1 MRTLSDRERR
11 DWLRLAR
18 TQNVGPVTF
27 ATLIARFG
35 SASAALDA
43 VPKLARRGG
52 RPDLH
57 LPSVSG
63 AEQEMEA
70 LMNLGGRF
78 IASCEPD
85 FPPGLAALN
94 PPPPILAVLG
104 KPALLSREMVA
115 IVGARNASAL
125 GRKFAATLAAELGA
139 AGLMIA
145 SGMAR
150 GIDAAAHEATL
161 AVGTCAVVAGG
172 IDVVYPAENAAL
184 YERLREEGAIVSEM
198 PLGESPQSRH
208 FPRRN
213 RIISGLSRGVIVV
226 EAAEN
231 SGSLITA
238 NYALEQGREV
248 FAVPG
253 SPLDPRARG
262 CNRLIREGATLIES
276 ATDVLNV
283 LNPILGRVFQETGP
297 EPDDIDEPDPDFSN
311 NESEHLRS
319 KLLELLAPSPVEV
332 DELIRQARAP
342 AGAVAMALLELELAG
357 LVRRHA
363 GNRVSLA

>member
-1 MRTLSDRERR
+1 
-11 DWLRLAR
+11 
-18 TQNVGPVTF
+18 
-27 ATLIARFG
+27 
-35 SASAALDA
+35 
-43 VPKLARRGG
+43 
-52 RPDLH
+52 
-57 LPSVSG
+57 
-63 AEQEMEA
+63 
-70 LMNLGGRF
+70 
-78 IASCEPD
+78 
-85 FPPGLAALN
+85 
-94 PPPPILAVLG
+94 
-104 KPALLSREMVA
+104 
-115 IVGARNASAL
+115 
-125 GRKFAATLAAELGA
+125 
-139 AGLMIA
+139 
-145 SGMAR
+145 
-150 GIDAAAHEATL
+150 
-161 AVGTCAVVAGG
+161 
-172 IDVVYPAENAAL
+172 
-184 YERLREEGAIVSEM
+184 
-198 PLGESPQSRH
+198 
-208 FPRRN
+208 
-213 RIISGLSRGVIVV
+213 VIVV

-238 NYALEQGREV
+238 NYDLEQGREV

-283 LNPILGRVFQETGP
+283 LDPILGRVFQETGP

-311 NESEHLRS
+311 NESEHLRL

>member
-1 MRTLSDRERR
+1 VCSSDL
-11 DWLRLAR
+11 LRLAR
-18 TQNVGPVTF
+18 TPNVGPVTF

-35 SASAALDA
+35 SAAGALDA
-43 VPKLARRGG
+43 VPRLARRGG
-52 RPDLH
+52 TTDFR
-57 LPSVSG
+57 LPSVSE
-63 AEQEMEA
+63 AEQEIEA
-70 LMNLGGRF
+70 LTNLGGRF
-78 IASCEPD
+78 VASGEPE

-104 KPALLSREMVA
+104 NPALLASEMVA

-125 GRKFAATLAAELGA
+125 GRKYAAMLAGELGA
-139 AGLMIA
+139 AGLVIA

-150 GIDAAAHEATL
+150 GIDTAAHEAAL
-161 AVGTCAVVAGG
+161 ATGTCAVVAGG

-184 YERLREEGAIVSEM
+184 YERLRAEGVIISEM
-198 PLGESPQSRH
+198 PLGESPQARH

-213 RIISGLSRGVIVV
+213 RIISGISRGVIVV
-226 EAAEN
+226 EAAES

-276 ATDVLNV
+276 AADVVTV
-283 LNPILGRVFQETGP
+283 LRPILGHAFQEPGP
-297 EPDDIDEPDPDFSN
+297 EMHGIQASDADASN
-311 NESEHLRS
+311 TELDQLRA
-319 KLLELLAPSPVEV
+319 KLLELLAPSPVAI
-332 DELIRQARAP
+332 DELIRQTGAQAS
-342 AGAVAMALLELELAG
+342 AVATVLLDLELAG
-357 LVRRHA
+357 LAQRCL